1 MLNYMPEDGF
11 FMPNIAKCV
20 FCVRGRRMHAFF
32 ENRPDSF
39 RAFVSTGLSFPL
51 HLHPQLE
58 MYLIVSGETCVT
70 IRGQE
75 RRLCAG
81 DLAIV
86 FPNQIHSYAAQSPDA
101 QALLVIC
108 DLAYTG
114 GYRDT
119 LLTHHPAEPF
129 LSAGK
134 LHPNIAFA
142 MQAMVAEQQE
152 KSAAYAPLIQL
163 SLARALPSLA
173 LKRNRS
179 SDHQELTYQIAH
191 YISEHFREPLTLQQ
205 LSAGLG
211 MSKFYLSH
219 LFSEKIGEPF
229 PQYLSSIRLSHACS
243 LLSETDM
250 PVTDIAGESGFES
263 QRTFFRAFQQRF
275 GTTPLKYRR
284 SAQQAGG
291 KNTQNL
297 HQQSQDNAH

>member
-1 MLNYMPEDGF
+1 
-11 FMPNIAKCV
+11 
-20 FCVRGRRMHAFF
+20 MHAFF

-70 IRGQE
+70 IRQQE
-75 RRLCAG
+75 RTLRAG
-81 DLAIV
+81 DIAIV
-86 FPNQIHSYAAQSPDA
+86 FPNQIHSYSAMRPDA
-101 QALLVIC
+101 RALMVIC

-119 LLTHHPAEPF
+119 LLTHHPADPF
-129 LSAGK
+129 LPADA
-134 LHPNIAFA
+134 LHPNIPFA
-142 MQAMVAEQQE
+142 MNAMVEEQQE

-163 SLARALPSLA
+163 TLARALPSLA

-250 PVTDIAGESGFES
+250 PVTEIAGESGFES
-263 QRTFFRAFQQRF
+263 QRTFFRAFQQRY

-284 SAQQAGG
+284 AAHSGSG

-297 HQQSQDNAH
+297 HHQTQDNAY